1 MHTRIKLKSRNSD
14 VITSSITCISIG
26 VKGVRGVPG
35 KLLPIDDGVLGID
48 PAKLRGGL
56 KSDEGVGGV
65 DLTGDP
71 AP

>member
-1 MHTRIKLKSRNSD
+1 MSM
-14 VITSSITCISIG
+14 G

-56 KSDEGVGGV
+56 KLDKGVSGG
-65 DLTGDP
+65 DLAGDS
-71 AP
+71 APRSRDLPPNGELT